1 MAEGLSCSAACGI
14 FLDQGLNP
22 YFQHWQADSLPLSHQ
37 GSPGRRSVLFKWRKE
52 SHTCP
57 LSPSF
62 PPWRQPLLLGLGRSV
77 LFKWIA
83 TSSTQLSGESLL
95 LPGGGG
101 CCPPHSCHMSYSRH
115 RFSWAPQ
122 DLGAL
127 PDYGAQELLILRQ
140 LRHPE
145 FRLL

>member
-1 MAEGLSCSAACGI
+1 MGCHFLLQGI
-14 FLDQGLNP
+14 FPTQGPNPCLLN
-22 YFQHWQADSLPLSHQ
+22 WQADSLPLSHQ
-37 GSPGRRSVLFKWRKE
+37 GSPGRHSVLFKWKKE

-62 PPWRQPLLLGLGRSV
+62 PPWRQPLLLGFGRSV
-77 LFKWIA
+77 LFKW
-83 TSSTQLSGESLL
+83 TTTPSTQLSGESLL

-115 RFSWAPQ
+115 RFSEAPQ

-127 PDYGAQELLILRQ
+127 PDCGAQKLLIIRQ